1 VRLSRSL
8 VASILVIVLQFS
20 AAAQVP
26 DDPASTRD
34 VSIVPIELSSRFG
47 LVLVK
52 AEVDGKPATFIMD
65 TGSSHTIL
73 STRLTRVRPLA
84 FEPRAT
90 PPTKGSGWVGN
101 AAKIKATVK
110 IGEVV
115 WPEHEFLAMDDLPD
129 ISNALGQK
137 ADGLLGQD
145 ILKQFKVV
153 QIDFK
158 HRRLVLTR

>member
-1 VRLSRSL
+1 MRLSKRL
-8 VASILVIVLQFS
+8 ATSILAIVLQFS

-26 DDPASTRD
+26 DDPASSSD
-34 VSIVPIELSSRFG
+34 MVIVPIELSGHFG

-52 AEVDGKPATFIMD
+52 AKVDGKPATFIVD

-73 STRLTRVRPLA
+73 SARFARVRPLA
-84 FEPRAT
+84 TEPRAT
-90 PPTKGSGWVGN
+90 STKGSGWVGS
-101 AAKIKATVK
+101 AVKIRATVK
-110 IGEVV
+110 IGEAA
-115 WPEHEFLAMDDLPD
+115 WPDHEFLAMDDLPD

-137 ADGLLGQD
+137 VEGVLGQD

-158 HRRLVLTR
+158 HRHLVLMR